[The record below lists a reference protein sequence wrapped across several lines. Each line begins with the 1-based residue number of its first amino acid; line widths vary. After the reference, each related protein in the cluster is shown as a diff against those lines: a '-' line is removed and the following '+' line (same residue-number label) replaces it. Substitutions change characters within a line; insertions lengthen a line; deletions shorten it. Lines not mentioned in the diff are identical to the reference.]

1 MNQTNDAQKAERVA
15 YINGEIVPES
25 DASVSIRDMGLV
37 YGDSVFDTERTF
49 GGRLF
54 RLQDHIDRLYKSLE
68 YAKIDPGMSQNDMIE
83 ATQRLVALNIP
94 HLRDGEDYWVT
105 QRVTTGRQPLDG
117 ESPVLPG
124 ATIIIDCIPLPL
136 RARARSYQDGIYA
149 VVANRKRI
157 APQALSANVKSNN
170 YLNMMLAQREVQA
183 DHPGAW
189 ALMCDV
195 NGNLAEGA
203 GCNFFI
209 VSNGEVV
216 TPTDEF
222 VLQGVSRQVVFEIC
236 DQADIAITRRAVTLD
251 EALEAD
257 EAFFSSTSLCVCPV
271 SRLNDHNYTA
281 GHPGPVTDR
290 IMKDFARMAGFDFV
304 AQYLAFAS
312 EAGASTGL

>member
-1 MNQTNDAQKAERVA
+1 
-15 YINGEIVPES
+15 
-25 DASVSIRDMGLV
+25 
-37 YGDSVFDTERTF
+37 
-49 GGRLF
+49 
-54 RLQDHIDRLYKSLE
+54 
-68 YAKIDPGMSQNDMIE
+68 
-83 ATQRLVALNIP
+83 
-94 HLRDGEDYWVT
+94 
-105 QRVTTGRQPLDG
+105 
-117 ESPVLPG
+117 
-124 ATIIIDCIPLPL
+124 L
-136 RARARSYQDGIYA
+136 RARARSYHDGIYA

-189 ALMCDV
+189 ALMCDA

-209 VSNGEVV
+209 VSNGEIV

-236 DQADIAITRRAVTLD
+236 DQAGITITRRAVTLED
-251 EALEAD
+251 ALEAD

-271 SRLNDHNYTA
+271 SRLNDHNYAA
-281 GHPGPVTDR
+281 GNPGPVTDR
-290 IMKDFARMAGFDFV
+290 IMKDFARMAEFDFV

-312 EAGASTGL
+312 QAEPSTGL